1 MLVSILIPCY
11 NAERWV
17 AQAIESALA
26 QTWSEKEVI
35 VVDDGSRDGS
45 LEVIKSFGAR
55 ILWETGPN
63 RGGNVARNRLLEL
76 ARGQWLQYLDA
87 DDYLLPDKVT
97 NQVKVAESVSGTDVV
112 YSRAQADFGSGP
124 KIIPFSDDD
133 MWVLLARWYAPQT
146 GGYLWRRQAL
156 CDVQGWDPTRPC
168 CQEHE
173 LVLRLLMQGKRFT
186 YYSGS
191 EAVYR
196 VLDAQSVSTQ
206 NRLLVMLKR
215 IEILGRAERF
225 LRESQQM
232 NERRLCAINQARFE
246 IARIV
251 WLHRRRAA
259 IEIVKAVR
267 ESQPDFIPSQPVPAA
282 YRLLYRVFGFRFA
295 EHIAESRRVLMRATW
310 QRFWKVAERVTDHS
324 HA

>member
-1 MLVSILIPCY
+1 MLVSILIPCF
-11 NAERWV
+11 NAERWIGE
-17 AQAIESALA
+17 AIESALA

-35 VVDDGSRDGS
+35 VVDDGSTDGS

-55 ILWETGPN
+55 VRWETGPN
-63 RGGNVARNRLLEL
+63 QGGNVARNRLLKL

-87 DDYLLPDKVT
+87 DDYLLPDKVA
-97 NQVKVAESVSGTDVV
+97 NQVKVADSVSGTDVV
-112 YSRAQADFGSGP
+112 YSPAQADFGSGP
-124 KIIPFSDDD
+124 KIFPFSADD
-133 MWVLLARWYAPQT
+133 MWILLARWYAPQT

-156 CDVQGWDPTRPC
+156 CDVQGWNPTQPC

-196 VLDAQSVSTQ
+196 VLGAQSVSTH

-215 IEILGRAERF
+215 IEILGQAERF

-251 WLHRRRAA
+251 WLRQRSAA
-259 IEIVKAVR
+259 IEIVKAVC
-267 ESQPDFIPSQPVPAA
+267 ESQPDFIPGQPVPAI
-282 YRLLYRVFGFRFA
+282 YRLLYRVFGFRFS
-295 EHIAESRRVLMRATW
+295 ELIADSHRLLMHATW
-310 QRFWKVAERVTDHS
+310 QRFGKLAERLTDDS